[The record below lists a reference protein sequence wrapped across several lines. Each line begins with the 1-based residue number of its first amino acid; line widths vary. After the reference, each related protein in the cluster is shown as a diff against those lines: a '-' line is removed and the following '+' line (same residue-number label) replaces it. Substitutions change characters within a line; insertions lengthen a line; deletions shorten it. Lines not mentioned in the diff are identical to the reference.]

1 MMPIVR
7 EGRVAFLGV
16 FVLALALTATE
27 GPVPAIPLWIITL
40 ILGFMLRE
48 LPRSAPAS
56 PLAVLSPVD
65 GKVVSVESCR
75 DPYRQRRSQCI
86 RLVQSS
92 FGPYGLYAPIEGK
105 LVKVWQD
112 EEKGGSKQIVLWVQ
126 TDEGDDIVL
135 AICRSRLFGY
145 LRFRVQAGERVGHG
159 SRWGFAGFGRVMD
172 LYLPEESRVE
182 VAPGTRLRADQVVGK
197 LRRL

>member
-7 EGRVAFLGV
+7 EGRIAFLGV
-16 FVLALALTATE
+16 FVLALVLTVTE
-27 GPVPAIPLWIITL
+27 GAILATPLWVVTL

-65 GKVVSVESCR
+65 GKVLSVKACH
-75 DPYRQRRSQCI
+75 DPYRERKSQCI
-86 RLVQSS
+86 RLLQRRM
-92 FGPYGLYAPIEGK
+92 GPYGLYAPIEGK
-105 LVKVWQD
+105 VLKVWQD
-112 EEKGGSKQIVLWVQ
+112 EEKGGSKQVVLWVQ

-159 SRWGFAGFGRVMD
+159 SRWGFAAFGRVMD
-172 LYLPEESRVE
+172 LYLPEDSRVE
-182 VAPGTRLRADQVVGK
+182 VTPDTHLRADQVVGK